1 MPDIDNNHVAE
12 KPRSLTPEIRI
23 FHPVSGVII
32 LLTDYL
38 FFGGE
43 FLVITLPLACALS
56 FIICFIL
63 VFIVQRRKNGDGK
76 LAAFLKALAGA
87 VVTALPTPI
96 SGTIVGT
103 AILVLSGL
111 RSVNLPRR

>member
-1 MPDIDNNHVAE
+1 MPDIDNNRLAE
-12 KPRSLTPEIRI
+12 KPRSITAGIRI
-23 FHPVSGVII
+23 FHPVSGIII

-43 FLVITLPLACALS
+43 LLVITLPLACTLS
-56 FIICFIL
+56 FVICFIL

-76 LAAFLKALAGA
+76 VAAFLKALAGA
-87 VVTALPTPI
+87 FVTALPTPI
-96 SGTIVGT
+96 SGTIVGM

-111 RSVNLPRR
+111 REVNLPRR